1 MTIWWTHRRLEFVVL
16 YSTLLA
22 MEITYC
28 FSLSTTRHSLS
39 TFAKTGVI
47 GCLKNLANMVVKNK
61 QKTTF
66 HFLHSC
72 IPWTWHQKVKNLKWN
87 LFHLSYEYFDFIFYS
102 LFKQQTT
109 LYMGLPA
116 WQPTRDVGRTRED
129 LVNHEPKAS
138 DLQLSFSSV
147 LPTSQVGSHAGKP
160 IESVVYCF
168 YKITLKH
175 VLVVYEF
182 TGTIDLVPR
191 TFPLGRLRHNKP

>member
-1 MTIWWTHRRLEFVVL
+1 MF
-16 YSTLLA
+16 YTLVYHGRDIK
-22 MEITYC
+22 M
-28 FSLSTTRHSLS
+28 F
-39 TFAKTGVI
+39 KT
-47 GCLKNLANMVVKNK
+47 
-61 QKTTF
+61 
-66 HFLHSC
+66 
-72 IPWTWHQKVKNLKWN
+72 LKWI
-87 LFHLSYEYFDFIFYS
+87 LFHLSYEHFDIIFYS
-102 LFKQQTT
+102 IFMQQTT
-109 LYMGLPA
+109 LSMGLPA

-182 TGTIDLVPR
+182 TGTINLVPR
-191 TFPLGRLRHNKP
+191 TFPLGTSCGTINHRFLTNQNARTILVIL